1 MLQTGV
7 VACDPAGH
15 GGDAAYKGK
24 LGWRSINGNKI
35 DEKLS
40 ISIIRK

>member
-7 VACDPAGH
+7 VSCDPAGH

-24 LGWRSINGNKI
+24 LGWRSINVNKI